1 MAVHWGGFTLKLRF
15 LAICSGLLTIA
26 CAGAGGASAELVRSP
41 DHVVTKPTVDGWV
54 AQASLVNVV
63 VNTVPNLAQSPW
75 SREAFIDATALG
87 QVTGQGSTG
96 IKSGVLRSG
105 LQLGCNTDVSSGLQA
120 GSSASVG
127 PNASVS
133 ISQLP
138 SASLGG
144 SATVSPQIQTT
155 IKPGAITVIPLG
167 ERILEGALGAS
178 DLTGIQ
184 VHVDN
189 CLGPVSVRVY
199 TQLSISSHVS
209 DTTVTVYSDPTTI

>member
-1 MAVHWGGFTLKLRF
+1 MRVSAVPV
-15 LAICSGLLTIA
+15 GLLA
-26 CAGAGGASAELVRSP
+26 VVLSGVGVASAELVRSP

-54 AQASLVNVV
+54 AEASLVNVV

-75 SREAFIDATALG
+75 TREAFVDATAIG
-87 QVTGQGSTG
+87 NITGRGSTG
-96 IKSGVLRSG
+96 VKSGALRSG
-105 LQLGCNTDVSSGLQA
+105 LQLGCNTDVSSGLQT

-127 PNASVS
+127 PNASVT
-133 ISQLP
+133 ISERP
-138 SASLGG
+138 SVNVGG
-144 SATVSPQIQTT
+144 SATVSPSIQTT
-155 IKPGAITVIPLG
+155 IKPGAITTIPLS
-167 ERILEGALGAS
+167 ERVLEGAVGAS

-199 TQLSISSHVS
+199 TQFSMSTHVA